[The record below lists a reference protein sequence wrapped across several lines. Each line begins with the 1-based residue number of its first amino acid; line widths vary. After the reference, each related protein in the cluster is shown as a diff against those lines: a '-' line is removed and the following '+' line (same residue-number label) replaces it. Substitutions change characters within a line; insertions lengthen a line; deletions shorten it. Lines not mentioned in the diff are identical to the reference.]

1 MRFAVAARW
10 RAALRK
16 AWRAAGLV
24 LLSLLLLPAAWAESH
39 ALLIGVNEV
48 GVLPPRLRLR
58 GPANDVALMRQAL
71 ISRGMPAPNITVL
84 AQRTLL
90 AMAAPTREIPDD
102 YRITNCSERVVA
114 FILSTVGR
122 HKQWSGLR

>member
-1 MRFAVAARW
+1 MQPLVVVAT
-10 RAALRK
+10 
-16 AWRAAGLV
+16 G
-24 LLSLLLLPAAWAESH
+24 P
-39 ALLIGVNEV
+39 
-48 GVLPPRLRLR
+48 
-58 GPANDVALMRQAL
+58 GPARRAVLRRRVQLLVGAT
-71 ISRGMPAPNITVL
+71 ITYNVIE
-84 AQRTLL
+84 AVGL